1 MNEFKESIKIDNF
14 IREEQKKVRL
24 NNKLS
29 SRQKMEQLQVLED
42 TLQDYY
48 FKERER
54 QSREVIEKRGEE
66 QWEK

>member
-1 MNEFKESIKIDNF
+1 MNKFKESLKIDNF

-29 SRQKMEQLQVLED
+29 NRQKMEQLQVLED

-48 FKERER
+48 LAERER
-54 QSREVIEKRGEE
+54 QARENVARKGEE

>member
-1 MNEFKESIKIDNF
+1 MNKFKESIKIDNF

>member
-1 MNEFKESIKIDNF
+1 MNKFKESLKIDNF
-14 IREEQKKVRL
+14 IKEEQKKVRL

-48 FKERER
+48 LAERE
-54 QSREVIEKRGEE
+54 QQARENVARKGEE

>member
-1 MNEFKESIKIDNF
+1 MNKFKESLRMDNF
-14 IREEQKKVRL
+14 IKEEQKRVRL

-54 QSREVIEKRGEE
+54 QARETISRRSEE

>member
-1 MNEFKESIKIDNF
+1 MNKFKESIKIDNF
-14 IREEQKKVRL
+14 IKEEQKKVRL

-48 FKERER
+48 LAERER
-54 QSREVIEKRGEE
+54 QAREVIEKRGEE

>member
-54 QSREVIEKRGEE
+54 QAREVIEKRGEE

>member
-1 MNEFKESIKIDNF
+1 MNKFKESIKIDNF

-54 QSREVIEKRGEE
+54 QAREVIEKRGEE
-66 QWEK
+66 QWKK

>member
-1 MNEFKESIKIDNF
+1 MNNFKESIKIDNF
-14 IREEQKKVRL
+14 IKEEQKKIRL

-29 SRQKMEQLQVLED
+29 SKQKMEQLQVLED

-48 FKERER
+48 LAERER
-54 QSREVIEKRGEE
+54 QARETISRRSEE

>member
-1 MNEFKESIKIDNF
+1 MNKFKESIKIDNF

-48 FKERER
+48 LAERER
-54 QSREVIEKRGEE
+54 QAREVIEKRGEE

>member
-1 MNEFKESIKIDNF
+1 MNKFKESIRIDNF

-54 QSREVIEKRGEE
+54 QARELIVRKDEE

>member
-1 MNEFKESIKIDNF
+1 MNKFKESIKIDNF

-54 QSREVIEKRGEE
+54 QARKNVARKGEE

>member
-1 MNEFKESIKIDNF
+1 MNKFKESIKMDNF

-48 FKERER
+48 LAERER
-54 QSREVIEKRGEE
+54 QARELIVRKDEE

>member
-1 MNEFKESIKIDNF
+1 MNSFKEGLKIDNF
-14 IREEQKKVRL
+14 IKEEQKKVRL

-42 TLQDYY
+42 ALQDYY
-48 FKERER
+48 FKERTQQAQET
-54 QSREVIEKRGEE
+54 INKRSEE